1 MSKIKDK
8 RNSLERFIREQTLG
22 PGINGYRFVDLENE
36 ELVTKTLIKEE
47 PLDYSTEILDIVPAA
62 IYSTG
67 IIFPEDKSGT
77 CKEGISLDNN
87 EQTDQKDDA
96 DEQDTQ
102 NNSSEDIEA
111 TESIELNQM
120 FPRTMGLTCCLDEN
134 FLSKKTVEFKV
145 SFRYYQK
152 LKQDKE
158 GKFNNKYGLLCEV
171 NYDEIQNF
179 IAKYE
184 LNSFRIRALNENHFL
199 FLSKLSS
206 KEITQTKTRIREIQK
221 QIAETLF
228 DLASS
233 ISTIPQITKASCYL
247 SNLKSSIY
255 YELKNSI
262 TNDESRKE
270 LYEVTQKVE
279 LAESITD
286 HFKNLLDIF
295 SGGYGL
301 WQSTPV
307 QRIIKL
313 ENINFPKE
321 SRKKSYLHN
330 KSVEEVNITVIKE
343 DGSTSSSLKDIFR
356 FDLDDKI
363 EDYASI
369 SANIQLSR
377 DSRKKSD
384 KVFLKIQLLNTSVAF
399 DEAKQNNNRYY
410 STFNELVNQKSF
422 FGVNLSVKSEYLVPY
437 SNHQYFQEKDNTYC
451 EDTST
456 AFIYDQFKDFAIGH
470 GCSVKW
476 SKEVESLMVETEY
489 LPNCE
494 TPDIDPIPRDK
505 SRDAVDDDKGVF
517 VSPLFLE
524 NSKSQEFKW
533 LSVFSD
539 ASDNEIVNGL
549 NDFIDSYGR
558 WIDLKRQDE
567 KYQAFYSGIAKQELD
582 KCEGDYL
589 RMKKNIQDFLSGDNN
604 KEKLDSF
611 RLMNTAL
618 FMQLWHSVKVKQD
631 EVNSFICDEAF
642 EHFNISFYKEIADDK
657 LFSKTESAGWR
668 AFQLAFILLNL
679 DGIFKPEDD
688 ADWDKRNNWVDLVWF
703 PTGGGKTEAYLGL
716 IALTIINRR
725 KEFKEKG
732 GGTAAIM
739 RYTLRLL
746 TMQQFQRATLVIMAL
761 ELIRRWG
768 NYKLGDEPINIGLWV
783 GDNSLPNKTSNKVN
797 GVEKDSLISEFEK
810 LNNGAVNKIPFSN
823 CPWCN
828 SKLEGE
834 TKIDLEVLDNRLN
847 HYFNNRLHLKCSHE
861 NCSFYYPNRRTK
873 IIPNYHGPIPVCLS
887 DETIY
892 QHPPALL
899 FGTVDKFAQL
909 AHKVNGQNNGRNSD
923 SRRIF
928 GTGNWETCKPQVGYL
943 PPDLIIQDELH
954 LLLGPLGS
962 AVALFESAVDQL
974 CTREDGTRPKI
985 ISSTATTRNT
995 QLQIAALFDRKVN
1008 LFPKPGVECDDSF
1021 FAFYKRRFKS
1031 TDDKTPEY
1039 LSKRKYIGVLPTG
1052 RTQIWMQMRLAAIIM
1067 THRAMFELKELGEKH
1082 PIDFDS
1088 YPEFEKAMDYY
1099 HTSISY
1105 FNSLKEVGKTQSQ
1118 VQTYI
1123 LKELRRVF
1131 SRVVRPQK
1139 LMHSIYTY
1147 GPIQDSEL
1155 TGRLSGEEVKN
1166 ELKSVETKWEANKR
1180 FAHFLKEK
1188 DENGTE
1194 VEKLK
1199 SGKIPREFVVATNMI
1214 SVGIDV
1220 SRFNTIIMNS
1230 MPRNTAEYI
1239 QASSRVARN
1248 DYGLVLTVHH
1258 PFRARDISHYEKFIE
1273 FHQKMYSYVEPIS
1286 ITPFTQKA
1294 VERYMGLYLATM
1306 LRHRTRFTERDSAK
1320 DISKISETD
1329 LSDIISELT
1338 DYFEKRKVRMNS
1350 YDTLIRNLLKNEN
1363 VEQIKRW
1370 IQEAFSEWQEESNRI
1385 LADNKTFVF
1394 NNKSA
1399 RSTPPQEQLYVDIEE
1414 YEGNIHSKK
1423 WQVPMSLR
1431 VIEPEAAIKINSI

>member
-1 MSKIKDK
+1 MSKFLTK

-22 PGINGYRFVDLENE
+22 PGINGYRYVDLEDDVLLNI
-36 ELVTKTLIKEE
+36 TLLKEE
-47 PLDYSTEILDIVPAA
+47 PIKYSSEILDIVPAA

-67 IIFPEDKSGT
+67 ILFPEDKSGS
-77 CKEGISLDNN
+77 CKEGITLDNN
-87 EQTDQKDDA
+87 EQKEQKDEA
-96 DEQDTQ
+96 DEQDSQ
-102 NNSSEDIEA
+102 NNSSEDIES
-111 TESIELNQM
+111 TETIELNQM

-134 FLSKKTVEFKV
+134 FLNKKTIEFKV
-145 SFRYYQK
+145 NFRYYQK
-152 LKQDKE
+152 LNQDKE

-171 NYDEIQNF
+171 NQEEIQKF
-179 IAKYE
+179 IFKYE
-184 LNSFRIRALNENHFL
+184 LNFFRIRTINQNHFL
-199 FLSKLSS
+199 LLSKLSS
-206 KEITQTKTRIREIQK
+206 EEINQTKTRIREIQK
-221 QIAETLF
+221 EIAETLF
-228 DLASS
+228 DLTTS
-233 ISTIPQITKASCYL
+233 ISKIPQLTKVSCYL

-255 YELKNSI
+255 YELKNNI
-262 TNDESRKE
+262 TNDDLRRK
-270 LYEVTQKVE
+270 LYEVTQKIE
-279 LAESITD
+279 LTENITD
-286 HFKNLLDIF
+286 HLRNLLDVF

-301 WQSTPV
+301 WQSTKV

-321 SRKKSYLHN
+321 LRKKTYLYN
-330 KSVEEVNITVIKE
+330 KTLEDANISVFKE
-343 DGSTSSSLKDIFR
+343 NSSSSFGLKDIFR
-356 FDLDDKI
+356 FDLDDKK

-384 KVFLKIQLLNTSVAF
+384 KVFLKIQLINTSIAF
-399 DEAKQNNNRYY
+399 DKAKKKDNRYY

-422 FGVNLSVKSEYLVPY
+422 FGVTLSVKSEYLVPY
-437 SNHQYFQEKDNTYC
+437 SNHDYSQEKDNIYS
-451 EDTST
+451 EDTTT
-456 AFIYDQFKDFAIGH
+456 AFIYNQFKDFAIGH

-476 SKEVESLMVETEY
+476 SKEEESLIVETEY
-489 LPNCE
+489 LPDCE

-505 SRDAVDDDKGVF
+505 SRKPIIDEKEGF

-539 ASDNEIVNGL
+539 VTDDQILLGL
-549 NDFIDSYGR
+549 NEFVDSYGN
-558 WIDLKRQDE
+558 WIELKRQDE
-567 KYQAFYSGIAKQELD
+567 KYQAINSGIAKQELE
-582 KCEGDYL
+582 KCEDDYQ
-589 RMKKNIQDFLSGDNN
+589 RMKKNIYDFLSGNKN

-611 RLMNTAL
+611 RLMNAAM
-618 FMQLWHSVKVKQD
+618 FMQLWHSVKAKQD
-631 EVNSFICDEAF
+631 AVNSFINDEAF
-642 EHFNISFYKEIADDK
+642 ENFNFSFYKDIADDK

-688 ADWDKRNNWVDLVWF
+688 TKWEKRNNWVDLVWF

-746 TMQQFQRATLVIMAL
+746 TMQQFQRASLVIMAL

-768 NYKLGDEPINIGLWV
+768 IYKLGNEPINVGLWV
-783 GDNSLPNKTSNKVN
+783 GDNSLPNKNEDLK
-797 GVEKDSLISEFEK
+797 KEFEN
-810 LNNGAVNKIPFSN
+810 LNKDNKNRIPFSN

-828 SKLEGE
+828 SKLEAE
-834 TKIDLEVLDNRLN
+834 TKEDNERTTSIFLKD
-847 HYFNNRLHLKCSHE
+847 RLHLSCTSSKCSFH
-861 NCSFYYPNRRTK
+861 YPRRRTWAK
-873 IIPNYHGPIPVCLS
+873 KNQGPIPVCLS

-909 AHKVNGQNNGRNSD
+909 AHKVNGQNNGRTSD

-928 GTGNWETCKPQVGYL
+928 GTGNWEEGKPKDGYF

-1021 FAFYKRRFKS
+1021 FAFYKRRFKNIE
-1031 TDDKTPEY
+1031 DRNPEY
-1039 LSKRKYIGVLPTG
+1039 LSKRKYIGFFPTG

-1067 THRAMFELKELGEKH
+1067 THRAIFELKELGEKH

-1088 YPEFEKAMDYY
+1088 YPEFQKAMDYY
-1099 HTSISY
+1099 HTTISY
-1105 FNSLKEVGKTQSQ
+1105 FNSLREVGKTQSQ

-1131 SRVVRPQK
+1131 SRVIRPHK
-1139 LMHSIYTY
+1139 LMHSLYTY
-1147 GPIQDSEL
+1147 GPIQESEL

-1166 ELKSVETKWEANKR
+1166 ELKSVEAKWTAKER
-1180 FAHFLKEK
+1180 FASSENKE
-1188 DENGTE
+1188 
-1194 VEKLK
+1194 LIR
-1199 SGKIPREFVVATNMI
+1199 GKVPTEFVVATNMI
-1214 SVGIDV
+1214 SVGIDI

-1273 FHQKMYSYVEPIS
+1273 FHEKMYSYVEPIS

-1306 LRHRTRFTERDSAK
+1306 LRHRTRFTERLSAS
-1320 DISKISETD
+1320 DISTISEAKISE
-1329 LSDIISELT
+1329 IISELT
-1338 DYFEKRKVRMNS
+1338 NYFEERKIRMNTPES
-1350 YDTLIRNLLKNEN
+1350 LISNILKQEN
-1363 VEQIKRW
+1363 YEQIKRW
-1370 IQEAFSEWQEESNRI
+1370 IQEAFSEWKEESNKI
-1385 LADNKTFVF
+1385 LAENKTFVF

>member
-1 MSKIKDK
+1 MSKILDK

-22 PGINGYRFVDLENE
+22 PGINGYRFVDLEDE
-36 ELVTKTLIKEE
+36 ILISKILHKEE
-47 PLDYSTEILDIVPAA
+47 PIKYSSEILDIVPSA

-67 IIFPEDKSGT
+67 ILFPEDKSGT

-87 EQTDQKDDA
+87 EQTDQKDEA
-96 DEQDTQ
+96 DEQDSQ

-111 TESIELNQM
+111 SESIELNQI
-120 FPRTMGLTCCLDEN
+120 FPRTMGLTCCLDES
-134 FLSKKTVEFKV
+134 FLSNKTIEFKV
-145 SFRYYQK
+145 NFRYYQK

-171 NYDEIQNF
+171 NQEETQNF
-179 IAKYE
+179 ITKYQ
-184 LNSFRIRALNENHFL
+184 LNSFRIRAINENHFL
-199 FLSKLSS
+199 LLSKLSPE
-206 KEITQTKTRIREIQK
+206 EITQTKTRIREIQK

-228 DLASS
+228 ELAST
-233 ISTIPQITKASCYL
+233 ISTIPQLTKAACYL

-262 TNDESRKE
+262 TNDETRKK
-270 LYEVTQKVE
+270 LYELTQKIE
-279 LAESITD
+279 LAENITD
-286 HFKNLLDIF
+286 HFRNLLDIY

-307 QRIIKL
+307 KRSIKV
-313 ENINFPKE
+313 ENIIFQKDL
-321 SRKKSYLHN
+321 KKISYLYN
-330 KSVEEVNITVIKE
+330 KSVEEVNITVTKE
-343 DGSTSSSLKDIFR
+343 DGSASSGLKDIFR
-356 FDLDDKI
+356 FDLDDKK
-363 EDYASI
+363 EDYASL

-384 KVFLKIQLLNTSVAF
+384 KVFLKIQLLNTSVAY
-399 DEAKQNNNRYY
+399 DEAKQNDNRYY

-422 FGVNLSVKSEYLVPY
+422 FGVNLSIESDYLVPY
-437 SNHQYFQEKDNTYC
+437 SNHEYFQEKDNSFS
-451 EDTST
+451 EDTTT
-456 AFIYDQFKDFAIGH
+456 AFIYNQFKDFAIGH

-476 SKEVESLMVETEY
+476 SKQGEPIKVETEY
-489 LPNCE
+489 LPYCE

-505 SRDAVDDDKGVF
+505 SRNAIIDANDGY

-533 LSVFSD
+533 LSVFSNATND
-539 ASDNEIVNGL
+539 EIVSGL
-549 NDFIDSYGR
+549 NEFVDSYDN
-558 WIDLKRQDE
+558 WIELKRQDE
-567 KYQAFYSGIAKQELD
+567 KYQTIYSSIAKQELD
-582 KCEGDYL
+582 KCERDYQ
-589 RMKKNIQDFLSGDNN
+589 RMKKNIKDFLSGNSN
-604 KEKLDSF
+604 KERLDSF
-611 RLMNTAL
+611 RLMNAAM
-618 FMQLWHSVKVKQD
+618 FIQLWHSVKVKQD
-631 EVNSFICDEAF
+631 AVNSFINDDGF
-642 EHFNISFYKEIADDK
+642 EHFNFSFYKDIAEDK

-688 ADWDKRNNWVDLVWF
+688 AEWDKRNNWVDLVWF

-725 KEFKEKG
+725 KEYKERG

-746 TMQQFQRATLVIMAL
+746 TMQQFQRASLVIMAL
-761 ELIRRWG
+761 ELMRRWG
-768 NYKLGDEPINIGLWV
+768 NYELGDEPINIGLWV
-783 GDNSLPNKTSNKVN
+783 GDNSLPNKIDDLIFEYENLKN
-797 GVEKDSLISEFEK
+797 GRS
-810 LNNGAVNKIPFSN
+810 NKIPFSS

-828 SKLEGE
+828 SKL
-834 TKIDLEVLDNRLN
+834 N
-847 HYFNNRLHLKCSHE
+847 
-861 NCSFYYPNRRTK
+861 
-873 IIPNYHGPIPVCLS
+873 PIPTGTRVTDVNDTYNFNRVHLYCDNVKCNFSEPDFFGDDNLKGAIPLNLC

-909 AHKVNGQNNGRNSD
+909 AHKVNGQNNGRNND

-928 GTGNWETCKPQVGYL
+928 GTGNWEQGKPKDGYL

-1021 FAFYKRRFKS
+1021 FAFYKRRYKS
-1031 TDDKTPEY
+1031 IDDKTPEY

-1067 THRAMFELKELGEKH
+1067 THRAIFDLKELGEKH
-1082 PIDFDS
+1082 PIEFDS
-1088 YPEFEKAMDYY
+1088 YQGFEKAMDYY
-1099 HTSISY
+1099 HTTISY

-1139 LMHSIYTY
+1139 LMHSLYTY
-1147 GPIQDSEL
+1147 GPIQESEL

-1166 ELKSVETKWEANKR
+1166 ELKSVETKWDAKKR
-1180 FAHFLKEK
+1180 FASS
-1188 DENGTE
+1188 ENNE
-1194 VEKLK
+1194 LVR
-1199 SGKIPREFVVATNMI
+1199 GKVPPEFVVATNMI

-1273 FHQKMYSYVEPIS
+1273 FHEKMYSYVEPIS

-1294 VERYMGLYLATM
+1294 VERYMGLYLAT
-1306 LRHRTRFTERDSAK
+1306 LIRHRTRFTERQSAS
-1320 DISKISETD
+1320 DISIISETE
-1329 LSDIISELT
+1329 LSNLISELT
-1338 DYFEKRKVRMNS
+1338 QYFEERKERMNT
-1350 YDTLIRNLLKNEN
+1350 YDVLISNLLKNEN
-1363 VEQIKRW
+1363 VEQIKIW
-1370 IQEAFSEWQEESNRI
+1370 IQEAFSEWRVLIDE
-1385 LADNKTFVF
+1385 LDATTDLVF
-1394 NNKSA
+1394 NNKKNLPNQT
-1399 RSTPPQEQLYVDIEE
+1399 RKQEQLYVDIEE

>member
-1 MSKIKDK
+1 MSKILDK
-8 RNSLERFIREQTLG
+8 RNSLERFIIEQTLG
-22 PGINGYRFVDLENE
+22 PGINGYRYVDLEDEALLGNN
-36 ELVTKTLIKEE
+36 LIKEE
-47 PLDYSTEILDIVPAA
+47 SIKYSSEILDIVPAA

-67 IIFPEDKSGT
+67 ILFPEDKSGT

-87 EQTDQKDDA
+87 EQTDQKDEA
-96 DEQDTQ
+96 DEQDSQ

-111 TESIELNQM
+111 SESIELNQM
-120 FPRTMGLTCCLDEN
+120 FPRTMGLTCSLDES
-134 FLSKKTVEFKV
+134 FLSNKTIEFKV
-145 SFRYYQK
+145 NFRYYQK

-158 GKFNNKYGLLCEV
+158 GKFNNKYGLLCEI
-171 NYDEIQNF
+171 NQEEIQNF

-184 LNSFRIRALNENHFL
+184 LNSFRIRVINENHFL
-199 FLSKLSS
+199 LLSKLSS
-206 KEITQTKTRIREIQK
+206 DEITQTKIRIREIQK

-228 DLASS
+228 DLAST
-233 ISTIPQITKASCYL
+233 ISTIPQLTKAACYL

-262 TNDESRKE
+262 TNDETRKK
-270 LYEVTQKVE
+270 LYELTQKIE
-279 LAESITD
+279 LAENITD
-286 HFKNLLDIF
+286 HFRNLLDIY

-307 QRIIKL
+307 KRSIKL
-313 ENINFPKE
+313 ENIIFPKNF
-321 SRKKSYLHN
+321 KKISYLYN
-330 KSVEEVNITVIKE
+330 KSVEEVNITVTKE
-343 DGSTSSSLKDIFR
+343 DGSATSGLKDIFR
-356 FDLDDKI
+356 FDLDDKK
-363 EDYASI
+363 EDYASL

-384 KVFLKIQLLNTSVAF
+384 KVFLKIQLLNTSVAY
-399 DEAKQNNNRYY
+399 DEAKQNDNRYY

-422 FGVNLSVKSEYLVPY
+422 FGVNLSIESDYLVPY
-437 SNHQYFQEKDNTYC
+437 SNHEYFQEKDNSFS
-451 EDTST
+451 EDITT
-456 AFIYDQFKDFAIGH
+456 AFIYNQFKDFAIGH

-476 SKEVESLMVETEY
+476 SKQGEPLMVETEY
-489 LPNCE
+489 LPYCE

-505 SRDAVDDDKGVF
+505 SRNAIIDAEDGF

-533 LSVFSD
+533 LSVFSNATD
-539 ASDNEIVNGL
+539 EEIVSGL
-549 NDFIDSYGR
+549 NEFVDSYGN
-558 WIDLKRQDE
+558 WIKLKRLDK
-567 KYQAFYSGIAKQELD
+567 KYQTIYSGIAKQELD
-582 KCEGDYL
+582 KCEGDHL
-589 RMKKNIQDFLSGDNN
+589 RMKKNIDVFLSGNSN

-611 RLMNTAL
+611 RLMNAAM

-631 EVNSFICDEAF
+631 AVNSFINDETF
-642 EHFNISFYKEIADDK
+642 EHFNFSFYKDVADDK

-688 ADWDKRNNWVDLVWF
+688 TKWDKRNNWVDLVWF

-768 NYKLGDEPINIGLWV
+768 NYELGNEPINIGLWV
-783 GDNSLPNKTSNKVN
+783 GDNSLPNKNEDLK
-797 GVEKDSLISEFEK
+797 KEFEN
-810 LNNGAVNKIPFSN
+810 LNKDNKNKIPFSN

-828 SKLEGE
+828 SKLEAE
-834 TKIDLEVLDNRLN
+834 TNEDNEGITSVFLK
-847 HYFNNRLHLKCSHE
+847 NRLHLSCSSPKCSFH
-861 NCSFYYPNRRTK
+861 YPRRRSK
-873 IIPNYHGPIPVCLS
+873 ARRDQMPIPVCLS

-892 QHPPALL
+892 QHPPSLL

-909 AHKVNGQNNGRNSD
+909 AHKVNGQNNGRNAD

-928 GTGNWETCKPQVGYL
+928 GMGNWEDGKPQNGYL

-962 AVALFESAVDQL
+962 AVALFESAVNQL
-974 CTREDGTRPKI
+974 CTRADGTRPKI

-1021 FAFYKRRFKS
+1021 FAFYKRRFNCS
-1031 TDDKTPEY
+1031 EDKTPEY
-1039 LSKRKYIGVLPTG
+1039 ISKRKYIGFLPTG

-1067 THRAMFELKELGEKH
+1067 THRAIFELKELDKKH

-1088 YPEFEKAMDYY
+1088 YQDFEKAIDYY
-1099 HTSISY
+1099 HTTISY

-1139 LMHSIYTY
+1139 LMHSLYTY
-1147 GPIQDSEL
+1147 GPIQESEL

-1166 ELKSVETKWEANKR
+1166 ELKNVETKWNAKNRFSNNKNNELIR
-1180 FAHFLKEK
+1180 
-1188 DENGTE
+1188 
-1194 VEKLK
+1194 
-1199 SGKIPREFVVATNMI
+1199 GKVPPEFVVATNMI

-1273 FHQKMYSYVEPIS
+1273 FHEKMYSYVEPIS

-1306 LRHRTRFTERDSAK
+1306 IRHRTRFTERLSAN
-1320 DISKISETD
+1320 DISTISETE
-1329 LSDIISELT
+1329 LSNIISELT
-1338 DYFEKRKVRMNS
+1338 QYFEERKERMNT
-1350 YDTLIRNLLKNEN
+1350 YDTLISNLLKNEN
-1363 VEQIKRW
+1363 VEKINRW
-1370 IQEAFSEWQEESNRI
+1370 IQDAFSEWQTLSNE
-1385 LADNKTFVF
+1385 LDSTTDLVFSNKK
-1394 NNKSA
+1394 N
-1399 RSTPPQEQLYVDIEE
+1399 TPNQTRKQEQLYVDIEE

>member
-1 MSKIKDK
+1 MKRITMSKILNK

-22 PGINGYRFVDLENE
+22 PGINGYRYVDLEDEALLGNN
-36 ELVTKTLIKEE
+36 LLKEE
-47 PLDYSTEILDIVPAA
+47 SIKYSSEILDIVPAA

-67 IIFPEDKSGT
+67 ILFPENKSGSF
-77 CKEGISLDNN
+77 KEGISLDNN
-87 EQTDQKDDA
+87 EQIDQKDEA
-96 DEQDTQ
+96 DVRDFQ

-111 TESIELNQM
+111 TDTVELNQM
-120 FPRTMGLTCCLDEN
+120 FPRTMGLTCCLDES
-134 FLSKKTVEFKV
+134 FLSDKTIEFKV

-171 NYDEIQNF
+171 NHEDIQKF

-184 LNSFRIRALNENHFL
+184 LNSFRVRTINENHFL
-199 FLSKLSS
+199 LLSKLSS
-206 KEITQTKTRIREIQK
+206 DEITQIKTKIREIQK

-228 DLASS
+228 DLGSS
-233 ISTIPQITKASCYL
+233 ISTIPQLTKATCYL

-262 TNDESRKE
+262 TNDETRKK
-270 LYEVTQKVE
+270 LYELTQKIELVE
-279 LAESITD
+279 NITD
-286 HFKNLLDIF
+286 HFRNLLDIY

-301 WQSTPV
+301 WQSKPV
-307 QRIIKL
+307 KRTIKL
-313 ENINFPKE
+313 ENIIFPKE
-321 SRKKSYLHN
+321 SKKISYLYD
-330 KSVEEVNITVIKE
+330 KSVDDVNITVIKE
-343 DGSTSSSLKDIFR
+343 DGSASSGLKDIFQ
-356 FDLDDKI
+356 FDLDVKK

-377 DSRKKSD
+377 DSRNESK
-384 KVFLKIQLLNTSVAF
+384 KVFMKIQLLNTSVAF
-399 DEAKQNNNRYY
+399 DEAKQNDNRYY

-422 FGVNLSVKSEYLVPY
+422 FGIKLSIKSDFLVPY
-437 SNHQYFQEKDNTYC
+437 SNDEYFQQKDNTFS
-451 EDTST
+451 EDTTT

-476 SKEVESLMVETEY
+476 SNQGESLKVETEY
-489 LPNCE
+489 LPYCE

-505 SRDAVDDDKGVF
+505 SKNAVSDTKEGF

-533 LSVFSD
+533 LSIFSN
-539 ASDNEIVNGL
+539 ATNEEIVSGL
-549 NDFIDSYGR
+549 NEFVNSYGN
-558 WIDLKRQDE
+558 WINLKRLDE
-567 KYQAFYSGIAKQELD
+567 KYQTIYSGIAKQELD

-589 RMKKNIQDFLSGDNN
+589 RMKKNINDFLSGIRN
-604 KEKLDSF
+604 KKRLDSF
-611 RLMNTAL
+611 RLMNAAM
-618 FMQLWHSVKVKQD
+618 FMQLWHSVKAKDGKVVQAMEQND
-631 EVNSFICDEAF
+631 FTFFNSE
-642 EHFNISFYKEIADDK
+642 FYINADDN
-657 LFSKTESAGWR
+657 LFPPYNQSAGWR

-679 DGIFKPEDD
+679 DGIFKPDD
-688 ADWDKRNNWVDLVWF
+688 DENWDKRNNWVDLVWF

-725 KEFKEKG
+725 KEFKENG

-746 TMQQFQRATLVIMAL
+746 TMQQFQRASLVIMAL

-768 NYKLGDEPINIGLWV
+768 NYELGDEPINIGLWV
-783 GDNSLPNKTSNKVN
+783 GKNSIPNSNI
-797 GVEKDSLISEFEK
+797 DLIYEFEHK
-810 LNNGAVNKIPFSN
+810 LNLKKENRIPFSN

-828 SKLEGE
+828 SEIKGE
-834 TKIDLEVLDNRLN
+834 TKDDTETSSSVYSQNRV
-847 HYFNNRLHLKCSHE
+847 HLICTNQKCSF
-861 NCSFYYPNRRTK
+861 SFGLGRISKKRQDQ
-873 IIPNYHGPIPVCLS
+873 GPIPVCLS
-887 DETIY
+887 DEIIY

-909 AHKVNGQNNGRNSD
+909 AHKVNGQNNSRNAD

-928 GTGNWETCKPQVGYL
+928 GRGNWEAGKPQNGYL

-974 CTREDGTRPKI
+974 CKREDGTRPKI

-1021 FAFYKRRFKS
+1021 FAFYKRRFKNI
-1031 TDDKTPEY
+1031 DDKTPEY

-1067 THRAMFELKELGEKH
+1067 THRAIFELKELGEKN
-1082 PIDFDS
+1082 PIEFDS
-1088 YPEFEKAMDYY
+1088 YQDFEKAMNFY
-1099 HTSISY
+1099 HTIISY

-1147 GPIQDSEL
+1147 GPIQESEL

-1166 ELKSVETKWEANKR
+1166 ELKSVESKWNATKR
-1180 FAHFLKEK
+1180 FASI
-1188 DENGTE
+1188 ENDQLI
-1194 VEKLK
+1194 K
-1199 SGKIPREFVVATNMI
+1199 GKVPPEFVVATNMI

-1273 FHQKMYSYVEPIS
+1273 FHEKMYSYVEPIS

-1306 LRHRTRFTERDSAK
+1306 IRHRTRFTERLSAS
-1320 DISKISETD
+1320 DISTISGTE
-1329 LSDIISELT
+1329 LSNIISEIT
-1338 DYFEKRKVRMNS
+1338 QYFEERKERMHT
-1350 YDTLIRNLLKNEN
+1350 YDTLISNLLKNEN

-1370 IQEAFSEWQEESNRI
+1370 IQEAFSEWREESNKV
-1385 LADNKTFVF
+1385 LTDNKTFVF
-1394 NNKSA
+1394 NYKSA
-1399 RSTPPQEQLYVDIEE
+1399 KSSPPQEQLYVDIEE

>member
-1 MSKIKDK
+1 MSKTLDK
-8 RNSLERFIREQTLG
+8 RNSLERFIREQTFG
-22 PGINGYRFVDLENE
+22 PGINSYRYVDLENE
-36 ELVTKTLIKEE
+36 ALINKILIEE
-47 PLDYSTEILDIVPAA
+47 NPIKYSCEILDIVPAA

-67 IIFPEDKSGT
+67 ILFPEDKSGT
-77 CKEGISLDNN
+77 CKEGIALDNN
-87 EQTDQKDDA
+87 EQTDKKDEA
-96 DEQDTQ
+96 EEQDSQ
-102 NNSSEDIEA
+102 NSSSDDVEA
-111 TESIELNQM
+111 TEDVELNQM
-120 FPRTMGLTCCLDEN
+120 FPRTMGLTCCLHES
-134 FLSKKTVEFKV
+134 FLSNKTIEFRV
-145 SFRYYQK
+145 HFRYYQK

-158 GKFNNKYGLLCEV
+158 GKFNQKYGLLCEV
-171 NYDEIQNF
+171 NHEEIQK
-179 IAKYE
+179 IITKYE
-184 LNSFRIRALNENHFL
+184 LNSFKIKPINENHFL
-199 FLSKLSS
+199 LLSKLSS
-206 KEITQTKTRIREIQK
+206 EEITDIKTRIREIQK
-221 QIAETLF
+221 QIAEMLF
-228 DLASS
+228 DIANS
-233 ISTIPQITKASCYL
+233 ISTIPQLTKASCYL

-255 YELKNSI
+255 YELKNTI
-262 TNDESRKE
+262 TNDGFRNK
-270 LYEVTQKVE
+270 LYEVTQKIE

-286 HFKNLLDIF
+286 HFRNLLDVY

-301 WQSTPV
+301 WQSKPIE
-307 QRIIKL
+307 RIIKV
-313 ENINFPKE
+313 ENLHFPGQL
-321 SRKKSYLHN
+321 RKISYLYN
-330 KSVEEVNITVIKE
+330 KPYTDVNISAIQE
-343 DGSTSSSLKDIFR
+343 DGLITNGLKDIFR
-356 FDLDDKI
+356 FDLDDKK
-363 EDYASI
+363 EDYASL

-377 DSRKKSD
+377 DSRKRSNQ
-384 KVFLKIQLLNTSVAF
+384 VFLKIQLINTSIGF
-399 DEAKQNNNRYY
+399 DEAKQNDNRYY

-422 FGVNLSVKSEYLVPY
+422 FGVKLSIECKDLVPY
-437 SNHQYFQEKDNTYC
+437 NNHEYPPEKDNNYS
-451 EDTST
+451 EDTTTS
-456 AFIYDQFKDFAIGH
+456 FIYDQFKDYAIGH

-476 SKEVESLMVETEY
+476 NHTSDTTIVETEY
-489 LPNCE
+489 LPCCE

-505 SRDAVDDDKGVF
+505 SRNAIDDDEKEGF

-539 ASDNEIVNGL
+539 ASNDDIVIGL
-549 NDFIDSYGR
+549 NEFVDSYGS
-558 WIDLKRQDE
+558 WIELKRKDE
-567 KYQAFYSGIAKQELD
+567 KYQDNYYSIAKQELD

-589 RMKKNIQDFLSGDNN
+589 RMKNNIADFLSGKSN

-611 RLMNTAL
+611 RLMNAAM

-631 EVNSFICDEAF
+631 DVNSFMNDESF
-642 EHFNISFYKEIADDK
+642 EYFNFNFYKIIADDK

-668 AFQLAFILLNL
+668 AFQLAFVLLNL
-679 DGIFKPEDD
+679 DGIFKPDD
-688 ADWDKRNNWVDLVWF
+688 DRNWDKRNNWVDLVWF

-725 KEFKEKG
+725 KEFKKKG

-746 TMQQFQRATLVIMAL
+746 TMQQFQRASLVIMAL
-761 ELIRRWG
+761 ELIRRWSD
-768 NYKLGDEPINIGLWV
+768 YELGDEPINIGLWV
-783 GDNSLPNKTSNKVN
+783 GKNSIPNSNI
-797 GVEKDSLISEFEK
+797 DLIYEFEHK
-810 LNNGAVNKIPFSN
+810 LNLKKENRIPFSN

-828 SKLEGE
+828 SEIKGE
-834 TKIDLEVLDNRLN
+834 TKEDTETSSSVYNLN
-847 HYFNNRLHLKCSHE
+847 KVHLKCTNHK
-861 NCSFYYPNRRTK
+861 CSFSFGLGRISRK
-873 IIPNYHGPIPVCLS
+873 RQDQGPIPVCLS

-909 AHKVNGQNNGRNSD
+909 AHKVNGTNNGRNAD

-928 GTGNWETCKPQVGYL
+928 GTGNWEQGKPKNGYI

-974 CTREDGTRPKI
+974 CSREDGTRPKI

-1021 FAFYKRRFKS
+1021 FAFYRRRFKS
-1031 TDDKTPEY
+1031 IGNKTPEY
-1039 LSKRKYIGVLPTG
+1039 LSKRKYVGVLPTG

-1067 THRAMFELKELGEKH
+1067 THRAIFELKELGEKH
-1082 PIDFDS
+1082 PIQFEAYND
-1088 YPEFEKAMDYY
+1088 FEKAMDYY
-1099 HTSISY
+1099 HTTISY

-1131 SRVVRPQK
+1131 SRVIRPQK

-1147 GPIQDSEL
+1147 GPIQETEL

-1166 ELKSVETKWEANKR
+1166 ELKSVESKWNAKKR
-1180 FAHFLKEK
+1180 FVNNQDHEF
-1188 DENGTE
+1188 
-1194 VEKLK
+1194 VR
-1199 SGKIPREFVVATNMI
+1199 GKVPPEFVVATNMI

-1273 FHQKMYSYVEPIS
+1273 FHEKMYSYLEPIS

-1306 LRHRTRFTERDSAK
+1306 IRHTTRFTERLAAS
-1320 DISKISETD
+1320 DISSISENELSNIVSD
-1329 LSDIISELT
+1329 LTS
-1338 DYFEKRKVRMNS
+1338 YFEARKIRMS
-1350 YDTLIRNLLKNEN
+1350 GYDNLISNLLKQEN
-1363 VEQIKRW
+1363 LDHIKRW
-1370 IQEAFSEWQEESNRI
+1370 IEEAFAEWKKESNRN
-1385 LADNKTFVF
+1385 LVDNKTFVF

-1399 RSTPPQEQLYVDIEE
+1399 KSIPPQDQLYVDIEE

>member
-1 MSKIKDK
+1 MSKIIDK

-36 ELVTKTLIKEE
+36 ELVTKTLIEEE
-47 PLDYSTEILDIVPAA
+47 PINYSTEILDIVPAA

-67 IIFPEDKSGT
+67 ILFPEEI
-77 CKEGISLDNN
+77 KEDGNSSCQQDIINN
-87 EQTDQKDDA
+87 EIISDDDDETEKDS
-96 DEQDTQ
+96 QDFSGQ
-102 NNSSEDIEA
+102 DVESQD
-111 TESIELNQM
+111 SIELNQQ
-120 FPRTMGLTCCLDEN
+120 FPKTMGLTCCLDEK
-134 FLSKKTVEFKV
+134 FLNDGTLEFNIT
-145 SFRYYQK
+145 FRYYQK

-171 NYDEIQNF
+171 NHEEIQNF
-179 IAKYE
+179 ITKYE
-184 LNSFRIRALNENHFL
+184 LNSFRIRAINENHFL
-199 FLSKLSS
+199 LLSKLSS
-206 KEITQTKTRIREIQK
+206 EEITQINKRIKDIK
-221 QIAETLF
+221 KLIAETLF
-228 DLASS
+228 DEANAIL
-233 ISTIPQITKASCYL
+233 TIPHLTRNSCYL

-262 TNDESRKE
+262 IYDETRKK
-270 LYEVTQKVE
+270 LYEVTQKIE

-286 HFKNLLDIF
+286 HFSNLLDVF
-295 SGGYGL
+295 SRGYGL

-307 QRIIKL
+307 ERIIKL
-313 ENINFPKE
+313 QNINFPKE
-321 SRKKSYLHN
+321 SRKISYLHN
-330 KSVEEVNITVIKE
+330 KSVEDVNITVIKE
-343 DGSTSSSLKDIFR
+343 DDSTSTGLKDIFR
-356 FDLDDKI
+356 FDLDDKKD
-363 EDYASI
+363 DYASI

-377 DSRKKSD
+377 DSRKKD
-384 KVFLKIQLLNTSVAF
+384 NKKVFIKIQIVNTSIAF
-399 DEAKQNNNRYY
+399 DEAKQNDNRYY

-422 FGVNLSVKSEYLVPY
+422 FGVNLSVKSDYLVPY
-437 SNHQYFQEKDNTYC
+437 SNHEYSQEKDNTYS
-451 EDTST
+451 EDTTT

-476 SKEVESLMVETEY
+476 SKLGEPLKVETEY

-505 SRDAVDDDKGVF
+505 SRNPVNNDEEGF
-517 VSPLFLE
+517 LSPLFLE

-533 LSVFSD
+533 LSVFSV
-539 ASDNEIVNGL
+539 ATDNEIINGL
-549 NDFIDSYGR
+549 NDFVDSYGS
-558 WIDLKRQDE
+558 WIELKRQDE
-567 KYQAFYSGIAKQELD
+567 KYQGIYSGIAEQELD

-604 KEKLDSF
+604 REKLDSF
-611 RLMNTAL
+611 RLMNGAM
-618 FMQLWHSVKVKQD
+618 FMQLWHSVKVKKD
-631 EVNSFICDEAF
+631 EVNSFINDEAF
-642 EHFNISFYKEIADDK
+642 EYFAFSFYKEIADDK

-688 ADWDKRNNWVDLVWF
+688 ANWDKRNNWVDLVWF

-725 KEFKEKG
+725 KEYKEKG
-732 GGTAAIM
+732 GGTATIM

-768 NYKLGDEPINIGLWV
+768 NYDLGNEPINIGLWV
-783 GDNSLPNKTSNKVN
+783 GDNSLPNKIDDLVIEYENLKK
-797 GVEKDSLISEFEK
+797 GIS
-810 LNNGAVNKIPFSN
+810 NKIPFST

-828 SKLEGE
+828 SKL
-834 TKIDLEVLDNRLN
+834 N
-847 HYFNNRLHLKCSHE
+847 
-861 NCSFYYPNRRTK
+861 
-873 IIPNYHGPIPVCLS
+873 PIPTGTRVTDTNDTYNFNRVHLYCDNTKCNFSEPDFFEEDNLKGAIPVNLC

-909 AHKVNGQNNGRNSD
+909 AHKVNGQNNGRNAD

-928 GTGNWETCKPQVGYL
+928 GTGNWEAGKPKDGYL

-962 AVALFESAVDQL
+962 AVALFEAAVDQL

-995 QLQIAALFDRKVN
+995 QLQIAALFDRRVN

-1031 TDDKTPEY
+1031 IDDKTPEY

-1067 THRAMFELKELGEKH
+1067 THRAMFELKELGKKH
-1082 PIDFDS
+1082 PIDFES
-1088 YPEFEKAMDYY
+1088 YKDFEKAMDYY
-1099 HTSISY
+1099 HTTISY

-1139 LMHSIYTY
+1139 LMHSLYTY
-1147 GPIQDSEL
+1147 GPIQESEL

-1166 ELKSVETKWEANKR
+1166 ELISVETKWEAKKR
-1180 FAHFLKEK
+1180 FANLE
-1188 DENGTE
+1188 EGE
-1194 VEKLK
+1194 LVR
-1199 SGKIPREFVVATNMI
+1199 GKIPPEFVVATNMI

-1273 FHQKMYSYVEPIS
+1273 FHEKMYSYVEPIS

-1306 LRHRTRFTERDSAK
+1306 LRHRTRFTERLSAS
-1320 DISKISETD
+1320 DISTISEAE

-1338 DYFEKRKVRMNS
+1338 NYFEERKYRMNN
-1350 YDTLIRNLLKNEN
+1350 YDKLISNLLKDEN
-1363 VEQIKRW
+1363 VEQIKSW
-1370 IQEAFSEWQEESNRI
+1370 IQEAFSEWQVESNKI

>member
-1 MSKIKDK
+1 MSKILEK

-22 PGINGYRFVDLENE
+22 PGINGYRYVDLENE
-36 ELVTKTLIKEE
+36 ELVIKRLIKED
-47 PLDYSTEILDIVPAA
+47 PINYSSEILDIVPAA

-67 IIFPEDKSGT
+67 ILFPEEI
-77 CKEGISLDNN
+77 KEDGNSSCQQEIINN
-87 EQTDQKDDA
+87 EIISNADDVEI
-96 DEQDTQ
+96 DSQD
-102 NNSSEDIEA
+102 NSEDDIESSDSM
-111 TESIELNQM
+111 TIDQR
-120 FPRTMGLTCCLDEN
+120 FPKTMGLTCCFDES
-134 FLSKKTVEFKV
+134 FLSKKTIEFKV
-145 SFRYYQK
+145 NFRYYQK

-171 NYDEIQNF
+171 NHEEIQKF
-179 IAKYE
+179 IAQYE
-184 LNSFRIRALNENHFL
+184 LNSFTIRALNENHFL
-199 FLSKLSS
+199 LLSKLSS
-206 KEITQTKTRIREIQK
+206 EEITQLKTRIRDIQK
-221 QIAETLF
+221 QIAEMIF
-228 DLASS
+228 DIANS
-233 ISTIPQITKASCYL
+233 ISKMSHLTKAYCNL
-247 SNLKSSIY
+247 SNLKSSVY
-255 YELKNSI
+255 YELKNNI
-262 TNDESRKE
+262 VVDETRKK
-270 LYEVTQKVE
+270 LYEVTQRIE
-279 LAESITD
+279 LVESITD
-286 HFKNLLDIF
+286 HFRNLLDVF

-321 SRKKSYLHN
+321 SRKISYLHN
-330 KSVEEVNITVIKE
+330 KSVEEVNITVIKD
-343 DGSTSSSLKDIFR
+343 DGSTTSSLKDIFR
-356 FDLDDKI
+356 FDFDDKK

-369 SANIQLSR
+369 SANVQLSR

-384 KVFLKIQLLNTSVAF
+384 KVFLKIQLINTSIAYKREETRF
-399 DEAKQNNNRYY
+399 Y
-410 STFNELVNQKSF
+410 SVFNELVNQKSF
-422 FGVNLSVKSEYLVPY
+422 FGVNLSVESDYLVPY
-437 SNHQYFQEKDNTYC
+437 SNHEYFQEKDNTYS
-451 EDTST
+451 EDTTT

-476 SKEVESLMVETEY
+476 GKQGESLMVETEY

-505 SRDAVDDDKGVF
+505 SRDAVCVDKEEF

-533 LSVFSD
+533 LSVFSE
-539 ASDNEIVNGL
+539 ATNEEIVQGL
-549 NDFIDSYGR
+549 NDFVDSYGR
-558 WIDLKRQDE
+558 WIEIKRRDE
-567 KYQAFYSGIAKQELD
+567 KYKGIYSGIAKQELD

-604 KEKLDSF
+604 REKLDSF
-611 RLMNTAL
+611 RLMNAAM
-618 FMQLWHSVKVKQD
+618 FMQLWHSVKVRQD
-631 EVNSFICDEAF
+631 EVNSFINDEAF
-642 EHFNISFYKEIADDK
+642 EHFDFSFYKEIADDK
-657 LFSKTESAGWR
+657 LFLKTESAGWR

-688 ADWDKRNNWVDLVWF
+688 ANWGNRNNWVDLVWF

-725 KEFKEKG
+725 KEYKEKG
-732 GGTAAIM
+732 GGTATIM

-768 NYKLGDEPINIGLWV
+768 NYELGNEPINIGLWV
-783 GDNSLPNKTSNKVN
+783 GDNSLPNKIDDLVIEYENLKN
-797 GVEKDSLISEFEK
+797 GRS
-810 LNNGAVNKIPFSN
+810 NKIPFST

-828 SKLEGE
+828 SKL
-834 TKIDLEVLDNRLN
+834 N
-847 HYFNNRLHLKCSHE
+847 
-861 NCSFYYPNRRTK
+861 
-873 IIPNYHGPIPVCLS
+873 PIPTGTRVTDTNDTYNFNRVHLYCDNTKCNFSEPDFFEEDNLKGAIPVNLC

-928 GTGNWETCKPQVGYL
+928 GTGNWEAGKPQDGYL

-974 CTREDGTRPKI
+974 CTRQDGTRPKI

-1031 TDDKTPEY
+1031 IDDKTPEY

-1067 THRAMFELKELGEKH
+1067 THRAMFELKELEENH

-1088 YPEFEKAMDYY
+1088 YSEFEKAMDYY
-1099 HTSISY
+1099 HTTISY

-1139 LMHSIYTY
+1139 LMHSLYTY
-1147 GPIQDSEL
+1147 GPIQESEL

-1166 ELKSVETKWEANKR
+1166 ELKSVEAKWEAKKR
-1180 FAHFLKEK
+1180 FARS
-1188 DENGTE
+1188 ENNE
-1194 VEKLK
+1194 LVR
-1199 SGKIPREFVVATNMI
+1199 GKVPPEFVVATNMI

-1273 FHQKMYSYVEPIS
+1273 FHEKMYSYVEPIS

-1306 LRHRTRFTERDSAK
+1306 LRHRTRFTERLSAN
-1320 DISKISETD
+1320 DISSISEAE
-1329 LSDIISELT
+1329 LSEIISELT
-1338 DYFEKRKVRMNS
+1338 DYFEERKIRMNT
-1350 YDTLIRNLLKNEN
+1350 YDTLISNLLKNEN

-1370 IQEAFSEWQEESNRI
+1370 IQEAFSEWKEESNRT
-1385 LADNKTFVF
+1385 LEDNKTFVF

>member
-1 MSKIKDK
+1 MNKILEK

-22 PGINGYRFVDLENE
+22 PGINGYRYVDLENE
-36 ELVTKTLIKEE
+36 ILLSKTLLEECPIKN
-47 PLDYSTEILDIVPAA
+47 SSEILDIVPAA

-67 IIFPEDKSGT
+67 ILFPEDKSGT
-77 CKEGISLDNN
+77 CKEGLALDNN
-87 EQTDQKDDA
+87 EQTDQRDEA
-96 DEQDTQ
+96 DEGDSQ

-111 TESIELNQM
+111 TETIELNQM
-120 FPRTMGLTCCLDEN
+120 FPRTMGLTCCLDDC
-134 FLSKKTVEFKV
+134 FLSNKTIEIKV
-145 SFRYYQK
+145 NFRYYQK

-158 GKFNNKYGLLCEV
+158 GKFNNRYGLLCEV
-171 NYDEIQNF
+171 RHEEIQDF
-179 IAKYE
+179 ITKYE
-184 LNSFRIRALNENHFL
+184 LNSFRIQIINKNCFL
-199 FLSKLSS
+199 LMSQLSS
-206 KEITQTKTRIREIQK
+206 EEMTRTRDRLREIQK
-221 QIAETLF
+221 HIAETLY

-233 ISTIPQITKASCYL
+233 ILIIPQLSKAACYL

-255 YELKNSI
+255 YELKNRI
-262 TNDESRKE
+262 TNDVTRKK
-270 LYEVTQKVE
+270 LYEVTQKIE
-279 LAESITD
+279 QAESVTD
-286 HFKNLLDIF
+286 HFINLLDIF

-301 WQSTPV
+301 WQSTPIERV
-307 QRIIKL
+307 IKL
-313 ENINFPKE
+313 ENINFPEE
-321 SRKKSYLHN
+321 SRKISFLYN
-330 KSVEEVNITVIKE
+330 KSVEQVNITVAKE

-356 FDLDDKI
+356 FDLDDKKD
-363 EDYASI
+363 DYASI

-377 DSRKKSD
+377 DSRNKS
-384 KVFLKIQLLNTSVAF
+384 KNVFLKIQLVNTSIAF
-399 DEAKQNNNRYY
+399 DEAKQNDNRYY
-410 STFNELVNQKSF
+410 STFNELVNRKSF
-422 FGVNLSVKSEYLVPY
+422 FGVYLSILSEHLVPY
-437 SNHQYFQEKDNTYC
+437 NSHTYSREQDNTYS
-451 EDTST
+451 EDTTT
-456 AFIYDQFKDFAIGH
+456 AFIYDQFKDYAIGH
-470 GCSVKW
+470 SCSVNW
-476 SKEVESLMVETEY
+476 RIRDETLMVETEY
-489 LPNCE
+489 LPNCD

-505 SRDAVDDDKGVF
+505 SRNAIIDDKEGF

-533 LSVFSD
+533 LSIFSD
-539 ASDNEIVNGL
+539 ASNDEIVYGL
-549 NDFIDSYGR
+549 NEFVDSYGR
-558 WIDLKRQDE
+558 WIELKRKDS
-567 KYQAFYSGIAKQELD
+567 KYLDKFSGIAKQELD
-582 KCEGDYL
+582 KCEEDYL
-589 RMKKNIQDFLSGDNN
+589 RMKKNINDFLLGKPN

-611 RLMNTAL
+611 RLMNAAM
-618 FMQLWHSVKVKQD
+618 FMQLWHSEKVKND
-631 EVNSFICDEAF
+631 TVNSFINDSTF
-642 EHFNISFYKEIADDK
+642 EHFNFSFYKDTADDR
-657 LFSKTESAGWR
+657 LFPPYTQSAGWR

-679 DGIFKPEDD
+679 DGIFKLDEN
-688 ADWDKRNNWVDLVWF
+688 WDKRNNWVDLVWF

-725 KEFKEKG
+725 NEFKEKG

-768 NYKLGDEPINIGLWV
+768 NYELGDEPITIGLWV
-783 GDNSLPNKTSNKVN
+783 GNNSLPNKLVHNPNDKN
-797 GVEKDSLISEFEK
+797 KDSLLAEFEK
-810 LNNGAVNKIPFSN
+810 INKEEKNKIPLDR
-823 CPWCN
+823 CPWCG
-828 SKLEGE
+828 SKLKAE
-834 TKIDLEVLDNRLN
+834 TTTHSDTTATVFERD
-847 HYFNNRLHLKCSHE
+847 RLHLYCS
-861 NCSFYYPNRRTK
+861 NTKLCSFGFGKGRPSSRGLYQ
-873 IIPNYHGPIPVCLS
+873 GPIPVCLS

-909 AHKVNGQNNGRNSD
+909 AHKIDGSREGLNKD

-928 GTGNWETCKPQVGYL
+928 GYKNCCWEQGKPKDGYL

-974 CTREDGTRPKI
+974 CTRADGTRPKI

-1021 FAFYKRRFKS
+1021 FTFYKRRFKS
-1031 TDDKTPEY
+1031 NEDKTPEY

-1067 THRAMFELKELGEKH
+1067 THRAIFELNELGENH
-1082 PIDFDS
+1082 TIDFDS
-1088 YPEFEKAMDYY
+1088 YQSFEKAMDYS
-1099 HTSISY
+1099 HTTISY
-1105 FNSLKEVGKTQSQ
+1105 FSSLKEVGKTQSQ

-1131 SRVVRPQK
+1131 SRVIRPQK

-1147 GPIQDSEL
+1147 GPIQESEL

-1166 ELKSVETKWEANKR
+1166 ELKSVESKWDAKNR
-1180 FAHFLKEK
+1180 FAKN
-1188 DENGTE
+1188 ENNELFT
-1194 VEKLK
+1194 
-1199 SGKIPREFVVATNMI
+1199 GKVPPEFVVATNMI

-1273 FHQKMYSYVEPIS
+1273 FHEKMYSYVEPIS
-1286 ITPFTQKA
+1286 ITPFTHKA

-1306 LRHRTRFTERDSAK
+1306 IRHRTRFTERLSASA
-1320 DISKISETD
+1320 ISTISETE
-1329 LSDIISELT
+1329 LSNLIFELT
-1338 DYFEKRKVRMNS
+1338 LYFEERKGRMNT
-1350 YDTLIRNLLKNEN
+1350 YGALISNLLKNEN
-1363 VEQIKRW
+1363 VIQIERW
-1370 IQEAFSEWQEESNRI
+1370 IQEAFSEWKEESDKV
-1385 LADNKTFVF
+1385 LADDKTFVF

-1399 RSTPPQEQLYVDIEE
+1399 RSNPPQEQLYVDVEE

-1431 VIEPEAAIKINSI
+1431 AIEPEAAIKINSI

>member
-1 MSKIKDK
+1 MS
-8 RNSLERFIREQTLG
+8 
-22 PGINGYRFVDLENE
+22 
-36 ELVTKTLIKEE
+36 
-47 PLDYSTEILDIVPAA
+47 EILDIVPAA

-67 IIFPEDKSGT
+67 ILFPEDKSGT

-87 EQTDQKDDA
+87 EQIDQKDEV
-96 DEQDTQ
+96 DEQDSQ

-111 TESIELNQM
+111 TESVELNQM
-120 FPRTMGLTCCLDEN
+120 FPRTMGLTCCLDES
-134 FLSKKTVEFKV
+134 FLSKKSIEFKV
-145 SFRYYQK
+145 NLRYYQK

-171 NYDEIQNF
+171 NHEEIQNF
-179 IAKYE
+179 ITKYE
-184 LNSFRIRALNENHFL
+184 LNYFRIRVINENHFL
-199 FLSKLSS
+199 LLAKLSS
-206 KEITQTKTRIREIQK
+206 EEITQIKTRIREIQK

-228 DLASS
+228 DLATS
-233 ISTIPQITKASCYL
+233 ISTIPQLTKASCYL

-262 TNDESRKE
+262 TNGESRKK
-270 LYEVTQKVE
+270 LYEVTQKIE

-286 HFKNLLDIF
+286 HFRNLLDVF
-295 SGGYGL
+295 SIGYGL
-301 WQSTPV
+301 WQSSPV
-307 QRIIKL
+307 ERIIKL

-321 SRKKSYLHN
+321 SRKISYLHN
-330 KSVEEVNITVIKE
+330 KSVEDVNITVIKE
-343 DGSTSSSLKDIFR
+343 DGSTSIGLKDIFR
-356 FDLDDKI
+356 FDLDDKK

-377 DSRKKSD
+377 DSRKNNNKI
-384 KVFLKIQLLNTSVAF
+384 FLKIQLINTSIAF
-399 DEAKQNNNRYY
+399 DEAKQNDNRYY

-422 FGVNLSVKSEYLVPY
+422 FGVNLSVVSDYLVPY
-437 SNHQYFQEKDNTYC
+437 SNHEYFQEKDNTYS
-451 EDTST
+451 EDTTT

-476 SKEVESLMVETEY
+476 GKQGESLMVETEY

-505 SRDAVDDDKGVF
+505 SRDAVCVDKEEF

-533 LSVFSD
+533 LSVFSE
-539 ASDNEIVNGL
+539 ATNEEIVQGL
-549 NDFIDSYGR
+549 NDFVDSYGR
-558 WIDLKRQDE
+558 WIDIKRRDE
-567 KYQAFYSGIAKQELD
+567 KYKGIYSGIAKQELD

-589 RMKKNIQDFLSGDNN
+589 RMKKNIQDFLSGVNN
-604 KEKLDSF
+604 REKLDSF
-611 RLMNTAL
+611 RLMNAAM
-618 FMQLWHSVKVKQD
+618 FMQLWHSVKVRQD
-631 EVNSFICDEAF
+631 EVNSFINDEAF
-642 EHFNISFYKEIADDK
+642 EHFDFSFYKEIADDN

-688 ADWDKRNNWVDLVWF
+688 ANWGNRNNWVDLVWF

-746 TMQQFQRATLVIMAL
+746 TMQQFQRATLVVMAL

-768 NYKLGDEPINIGLWV
+768 NFELGNEPINIGLWV
-783 GDNSLPNKTSNKVN
+783 GKNSIPNSNI
-797 GVEKDSLISEFEK
+797 DLIYEYEHK
-810 LNNGAVNKIPFSN
+810 LNLKKENRIPFNN

-828 SKLEGE
+828 SEIKGE
-834 TKIDLEVLDNRLN
+834 TKEDTEPSSSVYNQN
-847 HYFNNRLHLKCSHE
+847 KVHLKCT
-861 NCSFYYPNRRTK
+861 NQKCSFSFGLGRISKKRQDQ
-873 IIPNYHGPIPVCLS
+873 GPIPVCLS

-928 GTGNWETCKPQVGYL
+928 GTGNWEAGKPQDGYL

-974 CTREDGTRPKI
+974 CTRQDGTRPKI

-1008 LFPKPGVECDDSF
+1008 LFPKSGVECDDSF

-1031 TDDKTPEY
+1031 IDDKTPEY

-1067 THRAMFELKELGEKH
+1067 THRAIFELKELGENH

-1088 YPEFEKAMDYY
+1088 FSEFEKAMDYY
-1099 HTSISY
+1099 HTTISY

-1131 SRVVRPQK
+1131 SRVIRPQK
-1139 LMHSIYTY
+1139 LMHSLYTY
-1147 GPIQDSEL
+1147 GPIQESEL

-1166 ELKSVETKWEANKR
+1166 ELKSVEAKWEAKKR
-1180 FAHFLKEK
+1180 FARS
-1188 DENGTE
+1188 ENNE
-1194 VEKLK
+1194 LVR
-1199 SGKIPREFVVATNMI
+1199 GKVPPEFVVATNMI

-1273 FHQKMYSYVEPIS
+1273 FHEKMYSYVEPIS

-1294 VERYMGLYLATM
+1294 VERYMGLYIATM
-1306 LRHRTRFTERDSAK
+1306 LRHRTRFTERLSAS
-1320 DISKISETD
+1320 DISSISEAQ
-1329 LSDIISELT
+1329 LSEIISELT
-1338 DYFEKRKVRMNS
+1338 DYFEERKIRMNT
-1350 YDTLIRNLLKNEN
+1350 YDTLISNLLKNEN

-1370 IQEAFSEWQEESNRI
+1370 IQEAFSEWKEESNRT
-1385 LADNKTFVF
+1385 LEDNKTFVF

>member
-1 MSKIKDK
+1 MSKTIDK
-8 RNSLERFIREQTLG
+8 RNSLERFMREQTLG
-22 PGINGYRFVDLENE
+22 PGINGYRYIDTENE
-36 ELVTKTLIKEE
+36 TLVNKVLLKEE
-47 PLDYSTEILDIVPAA
+47 SINYSSEILDIVPAA

-67 IIFPEDKSGT
+67 ILFPEDKSGT

-87 EQTDQKDDA
+87 EQTDKKDEA
-96 DEQDTQ
+96 DEQDSQ

-111 TESIELNQM
+111 TEGVELNQM
-120 FPRTMGLTCCLDEN
+120 FPRTMGLTCCIDES
-134 FLSKKTVEFKV
+134 FLSKKSIEFKV
-145 SFRYYQK
+145 KFRYYKK
-152 LKQDKE
+152 LNQDKE

-171 NYDEIQNF
+171 NHEEIQKF
-179 IAKYE
+179 IARYE
-184 LNSFRIRALNENHFL
+184 LNSFRIKSINENHFL
-199 FLSKLSS
+199 LLSKLSS
-206 KEITQTKTRIREIQK
+206 EENTQIKTRIREIQK

-228 DLASS
+228 DLANT
-233 ISTIPQITKASCYL
+233 ISTLPLLTKVSCYL

-262 TNDESRKE
+262 TNDDTRKK
-270 LYEVTQKVE
+270 LYEVTQKIELVE
-279 LAESITD
+279 NITD
-286 HFKNLLDIF
+286 HFRNLLDAY

-307 QRIIKL
+307 ERIIKL
-313 ENINFPKE
+313 ENINFPK
-321 SRKKSYLHN
+321 KLGKISYLYN
-330 KSVEEVNITVIKE
+330 KSVDEVNISVIQE
-343 DGSTSSSLKDIFR
+343 DGTISDGLKDIFR
-356 FDLDDKI
+356 FDLDDKK

-377 DSRKKSD
+377 DSRNNSD
-384 KVFLKIQLLNTSVAF
+384 KVFLKIQLINTSIAF
-399 DEAKQNNNRYY
+399 DEAKQNDNRYY
-410 STFNELVNQKSF
+410 STFNELINQKSF
-422 FGVNLSVKSEYLVPY
+422 FGVNLSIKSEGLVAY
-437 SNHQYFQEKDNTYC
+437 SNHEYTQEKDNTYS
-451 EDTST
+451 EDTTT

-470 GCSVKW
+470 GCSVMW
-476 SKEVESLMVETEY
+476 SKLGEPHMVETEY
-489 LPNCE
+489 LPYCE

-505 SRDAVDDDKGVF
+505 SKNAINDDKESF

-539 ASDNEIVNGL
+539 ATNDEIVFRMNE
-549 NDFIDSYGR
+549 FVDSYGN
-558 WIDLKRQDE
+558 WVELKKKDK
-567 KYQAFYSGIAKQELD
+567 KYQDIYSGIAKQELD
-582 KCEGDYL
+582 KCGGDYL
-589 RMKKNIQDFLSGDNN
+589 RMKKNINDFLSGNRN

-611 RLMNTAL
+611 RLMNAAM

-631 EVNSFICDEAF
+631 AVNSTINDKAF
-642 EHFNISFYKEIADDK
+642 EYFNFSFYKEIADDK
-657 LFSKTESAGWR
+657 LFSKTESASWR

-679 DGIFKPEDD
+679 DGIFKPDD
-688 ADWDKRNNWVDLVWF
+688 DENWDKRNNWVDLVWF

-725 KEFKEKG
+725 KEFKENG

-746 TMQQFQRATLVIMAL
+746 TMQQFQRASLVIMAL

-783 GDNSLPNKTSNKVN
+783 GKNSIPNSNI
-797 GVEKDSLISEFEK
+797 DLINEFEHK
-810 LNNGAVNKIPFSN
+810 LNLKKENRIPFSN

-828 SKLEGE
+828 SEIKGE
-834 TKIDLEVLDNRLN
+834 TKEDTESSSSV
-847 HYFNNRLHLKCSHE
+847 FNQNKVHLKCT
-861 NCSFYYPNRRTK
+861 NQKCSFSFGLGRISKKRQDQ
-873 IIPNYHGPIPVCLS
+873 GPIPVCLS

-909 AHKVNGQNNGRNSD
+909 AHKVNGQDNGRNSD
-923 SRRIF
+923 SRRIT
-928 GTGNWETCKPQVGYL
+928 GTGNWEQGKPKDGYL

-974 CTREDGTRPKI
+974 CTRGDGKRPKI

-995 QLQIAALFDRKVN
+995 QLQIAALFDRRVN

-1031 TDDKTPEY
+1031 IDDKTPEY
-1039 LSKRKYIGVLPTG
+1039 LSKRKYIGILPTG

-1067 THRAMFELKELGEKH
+1067 THRAISELKELGEKH

-1088 YPEFEKAMDYY
+1088 YQDFEKAIDYY
-1099 HTSISY
+1099 HTTISY

-1139 LMHSIYTY
+1139 LMHSLYTY
-1147 GPIQDSEL
+1147 GPIQESEL

-1166 ELKSVETKWEANKR
+1166 ELKSLESKWNAKRR
-1180 FAHFLKEK
+1180 FASYEN
-1188 DENGTE
+1188 DE
-1194 VEKLK
+1194 VIR
-1199 SGKIPREFVVATNMI
+1199 GKIPPEFVVATNMI

-1273 FHQKMYSYVEPIS
+1273 FHEKMYSYVEPIS
-1286 ITPFTQKA
+1286 ITPFTPKA

-1306 LRHRTRFTERDSAK
+1306 IRHRTRFTERISASE
-1320 DISKISETD
+1320 ISMITETE
-1329 LSDIISELT
+1329 LSNIISELT
-1338 DYFEKRKVRMNS
+1338 LYFEERKGRMNT
-1350 YDTLIRNLLKNEN
+1350 YDSLIRNLLKQEN
-1363 VEQIKRW
+1363 VEQIKVW
-1370 IQEAFSEWQEESNRI
+1370 IQEAFSEWKEESNKT
-1385 LADNKTFVF
+1385 LANNKNFVF

-1399 RSTPPQEQLYVDIEE
+1399 RSIPPQEQLYVDIEE

-1431 VIEPEAAIKINSI
+1431 VIEPEAAIKINPI

>member
-1 MSKIKDK
+1 MSKILEK

-22 PGINGYRFVDLENE
+22 PGINGYRYVDLENE
-36 ELVTKTLIKEE
+36 ELVIKRLIKED
-47 PLDYSTEILDIVPAA
+47 PINYSSEILDIVPAA

-67 IIFPEDKSGT
+67 ILFPEEI
-77 CKEGISLDNN
+77 KEDGNSSCQQEIINN
-87 EQTDQKDDA
+87 EIISNADDVEI
-96 DEQDTQ
+96 DSQD
-102 NNSSEDIEA
+102 NSEDDIESSDSM
-111 TESIELNQM
+111 TIDQR
-120 FPRTMGLTCCLDEN
+120 FPKTMGLTCCFDES
-134 FLSKKTVEFKV
+134 FLSKKTIEFKV
-145 SFRYYQK
+145 NFRYYQK

-171 NYDEIQNF
+171 NHEEIQKF
-179 IAKYE
+179 IAQYE
-184 LNSFRIRALNENHFL
+184 LNSFTIRALNENHFL
-199 FLSKLSS
+199 LLSKLSS
-206 KEITQTKTRIREIQK
+206 EEITQLKTRIRDIQK
-221 QIAETLF
+221 QIAEMIF
-228 DLASS
+228 DIANS
-233 ISTIPQITKASCYL
+233 ISKMSHLTKAYCNL
-247 SNLKSSIY
+247 SNLKSSVY
-255 YELKNSI
+255 YELKNNI
-262 TNDESRKE
+262 VVDETRKK
-270 LYEVTQKVE
+270 LYEVTQRIE
-279 LAESITD
+279 LVESITD
-286 HFKNLLDIF
+286 HFRNLLDVF

-321 SRKKSYLHN
+321 SRKISYLHN
-330 KSVEEVNITVIKE
+330 KSVEEVNITVIKD
-343 DGSTSSSLKDIFR
+343 DGSTTSSLKDIFR
-356 FDLDDKI
+356 FDFDDKK

-369 SANIQLSR
+369 SANVQLSR

-384 KVFLKIQLLNTSVAF
+384 KVFLKIQLINTSIAYKREETRF
-399 DEAKQNNNRYY
+399 Y
-410 STFNELVNQKSF
+410 SVFNELVNQKSF
-422 FGVNLSVKSEYLVPY
+422 FGVNLSVESDYLVPY
-437 SNHQYFQEKDNTYC
+437 SNHEYFQEKDNTYS
-451 EDTST
+451 EDTTT

-476 SKEVESLMVETEY
+476 GKQGESLMVETEY

-505 SRDAVDDDKGVF
+505 SRDAVCVDKEEF

-533 LSVFSD
+533 LSVFSE
-539 ASDNEIVNGL
+539 ATNEEIVQGL
-549 NDFIDSYGR
+549 NDFVDSYGR
-558 WIDLKRQDE
+558 WIEIKRRDE
-567 KYQAFYSGIAKQELD
+567 KYKGIYSGIAKQELD

-604 KEKLDSF
+604 REKLDSF
-611 RLMNTAL
+611 RLMNAAM
-618 FMQLWHSVKVKQD
+618 FMQLWHSVKVRQD
-631 EVNSFICDEAF
+631 EVNSFINDEAF
-642 EHFNISFYKEIADDK
+642 EHFDFSFYKEIADDK
-657 LFSKTESAGWR
+657 LFLKTESAGWR

-688 ADWDKRNNWVDLVWF
+688 ANWGNRNNWVDLVWF

-725 KEFKEKG
+725 KEYKEKG
-732 GGTAAIM
+732 GGTATIM

-768 NYKLGDEPINIGLWV
+768 NYELGNEPINIGLWV
-783 GDNSLPNKTSNKVN
+783 GDNSLPNKIDDLVIEYENLKN
-797 GVEKDSLISEFEK
+797 GRS
-810 LNNGAVNKIPFSN
+810 NKIPFST

-828 SKLEGE
+828 SKL
-834 TKIDLEVLDNRLN
+834 N
-847 HYFNNRLHLKCSHE
+847 
-861 NCSFYYPNRRTK
+861 
-873 IIPNYHGPIPVCLS
+873 PIPTGTRVTDTNDTYNFNRVHLYCDNTKCNFSEPDFFEEDNLKGAIPVNLC

-928 GTGNWETCKPQVGYL
+928 GTGNWEAGKPQDGYL

-974 CTREDGTRPKI
+974 CTRQDGTRPKI

-1031 TDDKTPEY
+1031 IDDKTPEY

-1067 THRAMFELKELGEKH
+1067 THRALFEFKELEENH

-1088 YPEFEKAMDYY
+1088 YSEFEKAMDYY
-1099 HTSISY
+1099 HTTISY

-1139 LMHSIYTY
+1139 LMHSLYTY
-1147 GPIQDSEL
+1147 GPIQESEL

-1166 ELKSVETKWEANKR
+1166 ELKSVEAKWEAKKR
-1180 FAHFLKEK
+1180 FARS
-1188 DENGTE
+1188 ENNE
-1194 VEKLK
+1194 LVR
-1199 SGKIPREFVVATNMI
+1199 GKVPPEFVVATNMI

-1273 FHQKMYSYVEPIS
+1273 FHEKMYSYVEPIS

-1306 LRHRTRFTERDSAK
+1306 LRHRTRFTERLSAN
-1320 DISKISETD
+1320 DISSISEAE
-1329 LSDIISELT
+1329 LSEIISELT
-1338 DYFEKRKVRMNS
+1338 DYFEERKIRMNT
-1350 YDTLIRNLLKNEN
+1350 YDTLISNLLKNEN

-1370 IQEAFSEWQEESNRI
+1370 IQEAFSEWKEESNRT
-1385 LADNKTFVF
+1385 LEDNKTFVF

>member
-1 MSKIKDK
+1 MNKIINK

-22 PGINGYRFVDLENE
+22 PGINGYRYVDIENE
-36 ELVTKTLIKEE
+36 TLVNQKLIGEA
-47 PLDYSTEILDIVPAA
+47 PINYSSEILDIVPAA

-67 IIFPEDKSGT
+67 ILFPEDKSGT
-77 CKEGISLDNN
+77 CKEGNTLDNN
-87 EQTDQKDDA
+87 EQTDKKDEA
-96 DEQDTQ
+96 DVQDSQ

-111 TESIELNQM
+111 TEGVELNQM
-120 FPRTMGLTCCLDEN
+120 FPRTMGLTCCLDSK
-134 FLSKKTVEFKV
+134 FLEKGTIEFKV
-145 SFRYYQK
+145 HFRYYQK

-171 NYDEIQNF
+171 SQEEIQK
-179 IAKYE
+179 IITEYE
-184 LNSFRIRALNENHFL
+184 LNSFRIKSINENHFL
-199 FLSKLSS
+199 LLSKLSS
-206 KEITQTKTRIREIQK
+206 EEITNIKTRIREIQK
-221 QIAETLF
+221 QIAEILF
-228 DLASS
+228 DEANTIS
-233 ISTIPQITKASCYL
+233 IIPQLTKASCYL

-255 YELKNSI
+255 YELKNTVI
-262 TNDESRKE
+262 NDDVRGK
-270 LYEVTQKVE
+270 LYVVTQKIELVE
-279 LAESITD
+279 NITD
-286 HFKNLLDIF
+286 HFRNLLDIY

-301 WQSTPV
+301 WQSKPIERV
-307 QRIIKL
+307 IKL
-313 ENINFPKE
+313 ENLHFPE
-321 SRKKSYLHN
+321 QLRKISYLYN
-330 KSVEEVNITVIKE
+330 KPNVDVNISAIQE
-343 DGSTSSSLKDIFR
+343 DGKITNGLKDIFR
-356 FDLDDKI
+356 FDLDDKK
-363 EDYASI
+363 EDYASL

-377 DSRKKSD
+377 DSRKESNQ
-384 KVFLKIQLLNTSVAF
+384 VFLKIQLINTSIAF
-399 DEAKQNNNRYY
+399 DEAKQNDNRYY

-422 FGVNLSVKSEYLVPY
+422 FGVNLSIENRYLVPY
-437 SNHQYFQEKDNTYC
+437 SNHEYKSEKDDIYS
-451 EDTST
+451 EDTTTS
-456 AFIYDQFKDFAIGH
+456 FIYDQFKDYAIGH

-476 SKEVESLMVETEY
+476 NHTNETKIVETEY
-489 LPNCE
+489 IPFCE

-505 SRDAVDDDKGVF
+505 SKDAVSNEKEGF

-524 NSKSQEFKW
+524 NNKSQEFKW

-539 ASDNEIVNGL
+539 ASNGDIIIGL
-549 NDFIDSYGR
+549 NEFVDSYGI
-558 WIDLKRQDE
+558 WIKLKRKDE
-567 KYQAFYSGIAKQELD
+567 KYQDSYSGIAKQELD
-582 KCEGDYL
+582 KCEDDYL
-589 RMKKNIQDFLSGDNN
+589 RMKKNIADFLSGKSN
-604 KEKLDSF
+604 KKNLDSF
-611 RLMNTAL
+611 RLMNASM
-618 FMQLWHSVKVKQD
+618 FMQLWHSVKAKLG
-631 EVNSFICDEAF
+631 EVNSFMIDDSF
-642 EHFNISFYKEIADDK
+642 TNFDFDFYKIIADDK

-679 DGIFKPEDD
+679 DGIFKSVEDEN
-688 ADWDKRNNWVDLVWF
+688 WDKRNNWVDLVWF

-725 KEFKEKG
+725 KDFKEKG

-746 TMQQFQRATLVIMAL
+746 TMQQFQRASLVIMAL

-768 NYKLGDEPINIGLWV
+768 DFELGDEPINIGLWV
-783 GDNSLPNKTSNKVN
+783 GKNSIPNSNI
-797 GVEKDSLISEFEK
+797 DLIYEFEHK
-810 LNNGAVNKIPFSN
+810 LNLKKENRIPFSN

-828 SKLEGE
+828 SEIKGE
-834 TKIDLEVLDNRLN
+834 TKEDTETSSSVYNQN
-847 HYFNNRLHLKCSHE
+847 KVHLKCT
-861 NCSFYYPNRRTK
+861 NQKCSFSFGLGRISRK
-873 IIPNYHGPIPVCLS
+873 RQDQGPIPVCLS

-909 AHKVNGQNNGRNSD
+909 AHKVDGTKDGRKKD

-928 GTGNWETCKPQVGYL
+928 GTGNWENGKPKDGYL

-1021 FAFYKRRFKS
+1021 FAFYRRTFKS
-1031 TDDKTPEY
+1031 ITDKTPEY

-1067 THRAMFELKELGEKH
+1067 THRAIFELKELGEKH
-1082 PIDFDS
+1082 PIEYDS
-1088 YPEFEKAMDYY
+1088 YQDFEKAMDYY
-1099 HTSISY
+1099 HTTISY

-1131 SRVVRPQK
+1131 ARVVRPQK

-1147 GPIQDSEL
+1147 GPIQESEL

-1166 ELKSVETKWEANKR
+1166 ELKSVETKWNAKKR
-1180 FAHFLKEK
+1180 FASN
-1188 DENGTE
+1188 ENNE
-1194 VEKLK
+1194 LIR
-1199 SGKIPREFVVATNMI
+1199 GKVPPEFVVATNMI

-1248 DYGLVLTVHH
+1248 DYGIVLTVHH

-1273 FHQKMYSYVEPIS
+1273 FHEKMYSYVEPIS

-1306 LRHRTRFTERDSAK
+1306 IRHTTRFTERVSAS
-1320 DISKISETD
+1320 DISSITETE
-1329 LSDIISELT
+1329 LSDIVSYLT
-1338 DYFEKRKVRMNS
+1338 SYFEGRKIRMSS
-1350 YDTLIRNLLKNEN
+1350 YDNLISNLLKQEN
-1363 VEQIKRW
+1363 IVQIKSW
-1370 IQEAFSEWQEESNRI
+1370 IEDAFSEWKEESNKN

-1399 RSTPPQEQLYVDIEE
+1399 NSTPPQEQLYVDIEE

-1431 VIEPEAAIKINSI
+1431 VIEPEAAIKINSL

>member
-1 MSKIKDK
+1 MSKILEK

-47 PLDYSTEILDIVPAA
+47 PINYSTEILDIVPAA

-67 IIFPEDKSGT
+67 ILFPEDKSGT
-77 CKEGISLDNN
+77 CNEGISLDNN
-87 EQTDQKDDA
+87 EQIDQKDDV
-96 DEQDTQ
+96 DEQDSQ
-102 NNSSEDIEA
+102 NSSSEDIEA
-111 TESIELNQM
+111 TESVELNQM
-120 FPRTMGLTCCLDEN
+120 FPRTMGLTCCLDES
-134 FLSKKTVEFKV
+134 FLSKKTIEFKV
-145 SFRYYQK
+145 NLRYYQK
-152 LKQDKE
+152 LMQDKE

-171 NYDEIQNF
+171 NHEEIQNF
-179 IAKYE
+179 ITKYE
-184 LNSFRIRALNENHFL
+184 LNSFRIRVINENHFL
-199 FLSKLSS
+199 LLAKLSS
-206 KEITQTKTRIREIQK
+206 EEITQIKTRIREIQK

-233 ISTIPQITKASCYL
+233 ISTIPQLTKASCYL

-255 YELKNSI
+255 YEIKNSI
-262 TNDESRKE
+262 TNDETRKK
-270 LYEVTQKVE
+270 LYEVTQKIE
-279 LAESITD
+279 LAESISD
-286 HFKNLLDIF
+286 HFRNLLDVY

-307 QRIIKL
+307 ERIIKL

-321 SRKKSYLHN
+321 SRKISYLHN
-330 KSVEEVNITVIKE
+330 KSVEDVNTTVIKE
-343 DGSTSSSLKDIFR
+343 DGSTSVGLKDIFR
-356 FDLDDKI
+356 FDLDDKK

-377 DSRKKSD
+377 DSRKNNNKI
-384 KVFLKIQLLNTSVAF
+384 FLKIQLINTSIAF
-399 DEAKQNNNRYY
+399 DEAKQNDNRYY

-422 FGVNLSVKSEYLVPY
+422 FGVNLSVVSDYLVPY
-437 SNHQYFQEKDNTYC
+437 SNHEYFQEKDNTYS
-451 EDTST
+451 EDTTT

-476 SKEVESLMVETEY
+476 GKQGESLMVETEY

-494 TPDIDPIPRDK
+494 TPDIDPTPRDK
-505 SRDAVDDDKGVF
+505 SRDAVYDDKEGF

-539 ASDNEIVNGL
+539 ALDVEIVKGL
-549 NDFIDSYGR
+549 NDFVDSYGR
-558 WIDLKRQDE
+558 WIELKRQNE
-567 KYQAFYSGIAKQELD
+567 KYQGIYSGIAEQELY

-611 RLMNTAL
+611 RLMNAAM

-631 EVNSFICDEAF
+631 KVNSFINDEAF
-642 EHFNISFYKEIADDK
+642 ENFNFSFYKDIADDK
-657 LFSKTESAGWR
+657 LFSNTESAGWR

-679 DGIFKPEDD
+679 DGIFKPDD
-688 ADWDKRNNWVDLVWF
+688 DENWVKRNNWVDLVWF

-768 NYKLGDEPINIGLWV
+768 NYELGNEPINIGLWV
-783 GDNSLPNKTSNKVN
+783 GKNSIPNSNI
-797 GVEKDSLISEFEK
+797 DLIYEYEHK
-810 LNNGAVNKIPFSN
+810 LNLKKENRIPFNN

-828 SKLEGE
+828 SEIKGE
-834 TKIDLEVLDNRLN
+834 TKEDTEASSSVYNQN
-847 HYFNNRLHLKCSHE
+847 KVHLKCT
-861 NCSFYYPNRRTK
+861 NQKCSFSFGLGRISRK
-873 IIPNYHGPIPVCLS
+873 RQDQGPIPVCLS

-909 AHKVNGQNNGRNSD
+909 AHKVNGQNNGRNAD

-928 GTGNWETCKPQVGYL
+928 GTGNWEAGKPKDGYL

-1031 TDDKTPEY
+1031 IDDKTPEY

-1067 THRAMFELKELGEKH
+1067 THRAIFELKELREKH
-1082 PIDFDS
+1082 PIEFES
-1088 YPEFEKAMDYY
+1088 YKDFEKAMDYY
-1099 HTSISY
+1099 HTTISY

-1139 LMHSIYTY
+1139 LMHSLYTY
-1147 GPIQDSEL
+1147 GPIQESEL

-1166 ELKSVETKWEANKR
+1166 ELKSVETKWKAKKR
-1180 FAHFLKEK
+1180 FANLE
-1188 DENGTE
+1188 EGE
-1194 VEKLK
+1194 LVR
-1199 SGKIPREFVVATNMI
+1199 GKIPPEFVVATNMI

-1273 FHQKMYSYVEPIS
+1273 FHEKMYSYVEPIS

-1320 DISKISETD
+1320 DISKMSETD
-1329 LSDIISELT
+1329 LSVIISDLT
-1338 DYFEKRKVRMNS
+1338 DYFEKRKVRMNN
-1350 YDTLIRNLLKNEN
+1350 YDKLISNLLKDEN
-1363 VEQIKRW
+1363 VEQIKSW
-1370 IQEAFSEWQEESNRI
+1370 IQEAFSEWQKESNKN
-1385 LADNKTFVF
+1385 LAENKDFVF
-1394 NNKSA
+1394 NNKKNKKE
-1399 RSTPPQEQLYVDIEE
+1399 TVVEQLYVDIEE

>member
-1 MSKIKDK
+1 MSKILVK
-8 RNSLERFIREQTLG
+8 RNSLEHFIREQTLG
-22 PGINGYRFVDLENE
+22 PGINGYRYVDLENE
-36 ELVTKTLIKEE
+36 NLITKDLIIEE
-47 PLDYSTEILDIVPAA
+47 PINYSSEILDIVPAA
-62 IYSTG
+62 ISSTG
-67 IIFPEDKSGT
+67 ILFPEEALIDGESSNDQEIT
-77 CKEGISLDNN
+77 NN
-87 EQTDQKDDA
+87 EIISN
-96 DEQDTQ
+96 E
-102 NNSSEDIEA
+102 EDISEKDSQDDSDDDV
-111 TESIELNQM
+111 ESSDSLTIDQR
-120 FPRTMGLTCCLDEN
+120 FPKTMGLTCSLDES
-134 FLSKKTVEFKV
+134 FLKNKTIEFKV
-145 SFRYYQK
+145 RFRYYHK

-171 NYDEIQNF
+171 NHEEIQK
-179 IAKYE
+179 IISTYG
-184 LNSFRIRALNENHFL
+184 LNSFRINKLNENHFL
-199 FLSKLSS
+199 LLSKISS
-206 KEITQTKTRIREIQK
+206 EEISQVKTRIREIQK
-221 QIAETLF
+221 QIAEMLF
-228 DLASS
+228 DEAYTIS
-233 ISTIPQITKASCYL
+233 IIPHLTKSSCYL

-255 YELKNSI
+255 YDLKNTI
-262 TNDESRKE
+262 TDDDVRKK
-270 LYEVTQKVE
+270 LYEVTQKIE

-286 HFKNLLDIF
+286 HFRNLLDVY

-301 WQSTPV
+301 WQSKPV
-307 QRIIKL
+307 QRIIRL
-313 ENINFPKE
+313 ENINFAEPL
-321 SRKKSYLHN
+321 RKISYLFN
-330 KSVEEVNITVIKE
+330 KPNEDVNISVNQE
-343 DGSTSSSLKDIFR
+343 DELITKGLKDIFR
-356 FDLDDKI
+356 FDLDENK
-363 EDYASI
+363 EDYASL
-369 SANIQLSR
+369 SVNIQLSR
-377 DSRKKSD
+377 DTRKRSNQ
-384 KVFLKIQLLNTSVAF
+384 VFLKIQLINTSVAYKKEETRF
-399 DEAKQNNNRYY
+399 Y
-410 STFNELVNQKSF
+410 SVFNELVNQKSF
-422 FGVNLSVKSEYLVPY
+422 FGVKLSLENRFLVPY
-437 SNHQYFQEKDNTYC
+437 NHHEYHPQKDNKYT
-451 EDTST
+451 EDTITS
-456 AFIYDQFKDFAIGH
+456 FIYDQFKDYAIGH

-476 SKEVESLMVETEY
+476 KHTNETTIVETEY
-489 LPNCE
+489 LPFCE

-505 SRDAVDDDKGVF
+505 SKDAVTNEKEGF

-524 NSKSQEFKW
+524 NSQSQEFKW

-539 ASDNEIVNGL
+539 ASNDDIVIGL
-549 NDFIDSYGR
+549 NEFVDSYGS
-558 WIDLKRQDE
+558 WIENKRID
-567 KYQAFYSGIAKQELD
+567 KNYQGKYSGIAKQELD
-582 KCEGDYL
+582 KCESDYL
-589 RMKKNIQDFLSGDNN
+589 RMKKNIAAFLSGKSN

-611 RLMNTAL
+611 RLMNAAM
-618 FMQLWHSVKVKQD
+618 FMQLWHSVKTKLG
-631 EVNSFICDEAF
+631 EVNSFMNDDSF
-642 EHFNISFYKEIADDK
+642 SHFDFNFYKIIADDK

-679 DGIFKPEDD
+679 DGIFKANEDEN
-688 ADWDKRNNWVDLVWF
+688 WDKRNNWVDLVWF

-725 KEFKEKG
+725 KEFNEKG

-746 TMQQFQRATLVIMAL
+746 TMQQFQRASLVIMAL

-768 NYKLGDEPINIGLWV
+768 DYKLGDEPINIGLWV
-783 GDNSLPNKTSNKVN
+783 GKNSIPNSNI
-797 GVEKDSLISEFEK
+797 DLIYEFEYK
-810 LNNGAVNKIPFSN
+810 LNLKKENRIPFSN

-828 SKLEGE
+828 SDIKGE
-834 TKIDLEVLDNRLN
+834 TKEDTETSSSVYNQN
-847 HYFNNRLHLKCSHE
+847 KVHLKCT
-861 NCSFYYPNRRTK
+861 NQKCSFSFGLGRISRK
-873 IIPNYHGPIPVCLS
+873 RQDQGPIPVCLS

-892 QHPPALL
+892 QHPPSLL

-909 AHKVNGQNNGRNSD
+909 AHKVDGTKDGRKKD

-928 GTGNWETCKPQVGYL
+928 GTGNWENGKPKDGYL

-974 CTREDGTRPKI
+974 CTRKDGTRPKI

-1021 FAFYKRRFKS
+1021 FAFYRRTFRS
-1031 TDDKTPEY
+1031 IVDKTPEY

-1067 THRAMFELKELGEKH
+1067 THRAIFELKELGEKH
-1082 PIDFDS
+1082 PIEFDS
-1088 YPEFEKAMDYY
+1088 YQDFEKAMDNY
-1099 HTSISY
+1099 HTTISY

-1147 GPIQDSEL
+1147 GPVQESEL

-1166 ELKSVETKWEANKR
+1166 ELKSVETKWNAKKR
-1180 FAHFLKEK
+1180 FASN
-1188 DENGTE
+1188 ENNE
-1194 VEKLK
+1194 LIR
-1199 SGKIPREFVVATNMI
+1199 GKVPPEFVVATNMI

-1248 DYGLVLTVHH
+1248 DYGIVLTVHH

-1273 FHQKMYSYVEPIS
+1273 FHEKMYSYVEPIS

-1306 LRHRTRFTERDSAK
+1306 IRHTTRFTERVSAS
-1320 DISKISETD
+1320 DISSITETEFLNIVTN
-1329 LSDIISELT
+1329 LSS
-1338 DYFEKRKVRMNS
+1338 YFEDRKKRMS
-1350 YDTLIRNLLKNEN
+1350 GYDNLISNLLKQEN
-1363 VEQIKRW
+1363 IVQIKSW
-1370 IQEAFSEWQEESNRI
+1370 IEEAFSEWKEESNKN

-1431 VIEPEAAIKINSI
+1431 VIEPEAAIKINSL

>member
-1 MSKIKDK
+1 MNKIIDK

-22 PGINGYRFVDLENE
+22 PGINGFRYVDLENE
-36 ELVTKTLIKEE
+36 ALVNKILIEE
-47 PLDYSTEILDIVPAA
+47 DPINYSSEILDIVPAA

-67 IIFPEDKSGT
+67 ILFPEDKSGT
-77 CKEGISLDNN
+77 CKEGITLDNN
-87 EQTDQKDDA
+87 EQTDKKDEA
-96 DEQDTQ
+96 DEQDSQ
-102 NNSSEDIEA
+102 NSSSEDIEA
-111 TESIELNQM
+111 TEGVELNQM
-120 FPRTMGLTCCLDEN
+120 FPRTMGLTCCLDSK
-134 FLSKKTVEFKV
+134 FLEIGTIEFKV
-145 SFRYYQK
+145 HFRYYHK

-171 NYDEIQNF
+171 NHEEIQK
-179 IAKYE
+179 IITKYE
-184 LNSFRIRALNENHFL
+184 LNYFKIKSINENHFL
-199 FLSKLSS
+199 LLSKLSS
-206 KEITQTKTRIREIQK
+206 EELTNIKTRIREIQK
-221 QIAETLF
+221 QIAEILF
-228 DLASS
+228 DEANT
-233 ISTIPQITKASCYL
+233 ISVIPQLTKASCYL

-255 YELKNSI
+255 YELKNTI
-262 TNDESRKE
+262 TNDDVRGK
-270 LYEVTQKVE
+270 LYIVTQKIELVE
-279 LAESITD
+279 NITD
-286 HFKNLLDIF
+286 HFRNLLDIY

-301 WQSTPV
+301 WQSKPIE
-307 QRIIKL
+307 RIIKL
-313 ENINFPKE
+313 QNLHFPEQLQKI
-321 SRKKSYLHN
+321 SYLYN
-330 KSVEEVNITVIKE
+330 KPYDNVNILAIQE
-343 DGSTSSSLKDIFR
+343 DGKTTNGLKDIFR
-356 FDLDDKI
+356 FDLNDKK
-363 EDYASI
+363 EDYASL

-377 DSRKKSD
+377 DSRKKSNQ
-384 KVFLKIQLLNTSVAF
+384 VFLKIQLINTSIPF
-399 DEAKQNNNRYY
+399 DEAKQNDNRYY

-422 FGVNLSVKSEYLVPY
+422 FGVNLSIENGCLVPY
-437 SNHQYFQEKDNTYC
+437 SNHEYKSEKDDTYS
-451 EDTST
+451 EDITTS
-456 AFIYDQFKDFAIGH
+456 FIYDQFKDYAVGH

-476 SKEVESLMVETEY
+476 NHTNETKIVETDY
-489 LPNCE
+489 LPFCE

-505 SRDAVDDDKGVF
+505 SKDAVFNEKEGF

-539 ASDNEIVNGL
+539 ASNDDIEIGL
-549 NDFIDSYGR
+549 NEFVDSYGR
-558 WIDLKRQDE
+558 WIKIKRKE
-567 KYQAFYSGIAKQELD
+567 PKYQGDYLGIANQELK
-582 KCEGDYL
+582 KCEDDYL
-589 RMKKNIQDFLSGDNN
+589 RMKKNINDFLSGNSN
-604 KEKLDSF
+604 KEKLNSF
-611 RLMNTAL
+611 RLMNAAM
-618 FMQLWHSVKVKQD
+618 FMQLWHSVKAREGKVIPLMNQD
-631 EVNSFICDEAF
+631 DFTFFNSE
-642 EHFNISFYKEIADDK
+642 FYYKADDK
-657 LFSKTESAGWR
+657 LFPAYTQPAGWR

-679 DGIFKPEDD
+679 DGIFKPDGDD
-688 ADWDKRNNWVDLVWF
+688 NWDKRNNWVDLVWF

-746 TMQQFQRATLVIMAL
+746 TMQQFQRASLVIMAL

-768 NYKLGDEPINIGLWV
+768 NYELGNEPINIGLWV
-783 GDNSLPNKTSNKVN
+783 GDNSLPNKIDNLVIEYENLKN
-797 GVEKDSLISEFEK
+797 GRS
-810 LNNGAVNKIPFSN
+810 NKIPFSS

-828 SKLEGE
+828 S
-834 TKIDLEVLDNRLN
+834 RLN
-847 HYFNNRLHLKCSHE
+847 
-861 NCSFYYPNRRTK
+861 
-873 IIPNYHGPIPVCLS
+873 PIPTGTRVTDANDTYNFNRVHLYCDNTKCNFSEPDFFEEDNLKGAIPVNLC

-909 AHKVNGQNNGRNSD
+909 AHKVNGQNNGRNED
-923 SRRIF
+923 TRRIF
-928 GTGNWETCKPQVGYL
+928 GQGNWEKGKPKEGYL

-974 CTREDGTRPKI
+974 CTRKDGTRPKI

-1008 LFPKPGVECDDSF
+1008 LFPKQGVECDDSF
-1021 FAFYKRRFKS
+1021 FAFYRRRFKS
-1031 TDDKTPEY
+1031 SNDKIPEY

-1067 THRAMFELKELGEKH
+1067 THRAIFELKELGEKH
-1082 PIDFDS
+1082 PIEYDSYQDFD
-1088 YPEFEKAMDYY
+1088 KAMDYY
-1099 HTSISY
+1099 HTTISY

-1139 LMHSIYTY
+1139 LMHSLYTY
-1147 GPIQDSEL
+1147 GPIQESEL

-1166 ELKSVETKWEANKR
+1166 ELKSVEAKWDAKNR
-1180 FAHFLKEK
+1180 FASS
-1188 DENGTE
+1188 ENNE
-1194 VEKLK
+1194 SIK
-1199 SGKIPREFVVATNMI
+1199 GKVPPEFVVATNMI

-1273 FHQKMYSYVEPIS
+1273 FHEKMYSYVEPIS

-1306 LRHRTRFTERDSAK
+1306 LRHRTRFTERDSAT
-1320 DISKISETD
+1320 DISAMSETD
-1329 LSDIISELT
+1329 LSDIISDLT
-1338 DYFEKRKVRMNS
+1338 DYFEKRKVRMNT
-1350 YDTLIRNLLKNEN
+1350 YGTLISNLFKNEN
-1363 VEQIKRW
+1363 VEQLKRW
-1370 IQEAFSEWQEESNRI
+1370 IQEAFSEWKEVS
-1385 LADNKTFVF
+1385 NKTLGENKSFVF
-1394 NNKSA
+1394 NNKSS
-1399 RSTPPQEQLYVDIEE
+1399 RSIPPQEQLYVDIEE

-1431 VIEPEAAIKINSI
+1431 VIEPEASIKINSI

>member
-1 MSKIKDK
+1 MSKIIDK
-8 RNSLERFIREQTLG
+8 RISLERFIREQTLG
-22 PGINGYRFVDLENE
+22 PGINGYRYVDLENE
-36 ELVTKTLIKEE
+36 ILLSKILLKEK
-47 PLDYSTEILDIVPAA
+47 PLNYSTEILDIVPAA

-67 IIFPEDKSGT
+67 ILFPEDKSGT

-87 EQTDQKDDA
+87 EQTDQKDEA
-96 DEQDTQ
+96 DEQDSQ
-102 NNSSEDIEA
+102 NNSSEDVEA

-120 FPRTMGLTCCLDEN
+120 FPRTMGLTCCLDES
-134 FLSKKTVEFKV
+134 FLSKKTIEFKV
-145 SFRYYQK
+145 IFRYYQK

-171 NYDEIQNF
+171 NHEEIQNF

-184 LNSFRIRALNENHFL
+184 LNSFRIRAINENHFL
-199 FLSKLSS
+199 LLSKLSS
-206 KEITQTKTRIREIQK
+206 EEITQTKTRIREIQK

-228 DLASS
+228 DLTTS
-233 ISTIPQITKASCYL
+233 ISILPLLTKASCYL

-262 TNDESRKE
+262 TNDETRKK
-270 LYEVTQKVE
+270 LYEVTQKIE

-286 HFKNLLDIF
+286 HFRNLLDVF

-307 QRIIKL
+307 ERIIKL
-313 ENINFPKE
+313 ENINLPKE
-321 SRKKSYLHN
+321 SRKISYLHN

-356 FDLDDKI
+356 FDLDDKK

-384 KVFLKIQLLNTSVAF
+384 KVFLKMQLLNTSVAF
-399 DEAKQNNNRYY
+399 DEAKQNDNRYY

-422 FGVNLSVKSEYLVPY
+422 FGVKLSLKSEDLVTY
-437 SNHQYFQEKDNTYC
+437 SNHEYFQEKDNTYS
-451 EDTST
+451 EDTTT
-456 AFIYDQFKDFAIGH
+456 AFSYDQFKDFAIGH

-476 SKEVESLMVETEY
+476 SKQGEPLMVETEY

-494 TPDIDPIPRDK
+494 TPDIDPTPRDK
-505 SRDAVDDDKGVF
+505 SRNAVNDDEEGF

-539 ASDNEIVNGL
+539 ATDTEIIKGL
-549 NDFIDSYGR
+549 NDFVDSYGR
-558 WIDLKRQDE
+558 WIELKRQDE
-567 KYQAFYSGIAKQELD
+567 KYQVLYSGIAKQELD

-589 RMKKNIQDFLSGDNN
+589 RMKKNINAFLSGNAN

-611 RLMNTAL
+611 RLMNAAM
-618 FMQLWHSVKVKQD
+618 FIQLWHSVKVNHD
-631 EVNSFICDEAF
+631 AVNSFINDEAF
-642 EHFNISFYKEIADDK
+642 EHFNYSFYKDIADDK

-679 DGIFKPEDD
+679 DGIFKPKDD
-688 ADWDKRNNWVDLVWF
+688 AKWEKRNNWVDLVWF

-725 KEFKEKG
+725 KEFKENG

-768 NYKLGDEPINIGLWV
+768 NYKLGNEPINIGLWV
-783 GDNSLPNKTSNKVN
+783 GKNSIPNSNI
-797 GVEKDSLISEFEK
+797 DLIYEYEYK
-810 LNNGAVNKIPFSN
+810 LNLKKENRIPFNN

-828 SKLEGE
+828 SEIKGE
-834 TKIDLEVLDNRLN
+834 TKEDTEASSSVYNQN
-847 HYFNNRLHLKCSHE
+847 KVHLKCT
-861 NCSFYYPNRRTK
+861 NQKCSFSFGLGRISKKRQDQ
-873 IIPNYHGPIPVCLS
+873 GPIPVCLS

-928 GTGNWETCKPQVGYL
+928 GTGNWEAGKPQDGYL

-974 CTREDGTRPKI
+974 CTRQDGTRPKI

-1031 TDDKTPEY
+1031 IDDKTPEY

-1067 THRAMFELKELGEKH
+1067 THRAIFELNELGEKH

-1099 HTSISY
+1099 HTTISY

-1139 LMHSIYTY
+1139 LMHSLYTY
-1147 GPIQDSEL
+1147 GPIQESEL

-1166 ELKSVETKWEANKR
+1166 ELKSVENKWNANKR
-1180 FAHFLKEK
+1180 FAYT
-1188 DENGTE
+1188 ENNE
-1194 VEKLK
+1194 LIR
-1199 SGKIPREFVVATNMI
+1199 GKVPPEFIVATNMI

-1273 FHQKMYSYVEPIS
+1273 FHEKMYSYVEPVS

-1294 VERYMGLYLATM
+1294 VERYMGLYLTTM
-1306 LRHRTRFTERDSAK
+1306 LRHRTRFTERLSAS
-1320 DISKISETD
+1320 DISSISED
-1329 LSDIISELT
+1329 ELSDIISELT
-1338 DYFEKRKVRMNS
+1338 DYFKKRKDRMNT
-1350 YDTLIRNLLKNEN
+1350 YDALISNLLKNEN
-1363 VEQIKRW
+1363 VELIKRW
-1370 IQEAFSEWQEESNRI
+1370 IQEAFAEWKEESNKT
-1385 LADNKTFVF
+1385 LGDNKTFVF